1 MVDLKE
7 TMMRKLLLTAVSMIP
22 AMLLPATVL
31 GLAMSQ
37 PYGDGPIRPNSRT
50 GEVAPELVQVMNFP
64 GRVYGDSGFFSE
76 LGDWENL
83 YFAGDVEA
91 LNRFLQLYARVPV
104 KPLTLSLHTG
114 KGLARGWMTAAPEKP
129 APCDWSFTRHLA
141 GSKRAEGEPNETVH
155 VSVWL
160 GGGISLDGLRVP
172 ENVEVSSGGE
182 IERFVQQHQ
191 MRRKG
196 LFAIYLLA
204 DGSMNGRDAA
214 RVALASLKLQ
224 GNPLITEDDIVEY
237 RWQTHSLVLKPGA
250 EKRFP
255 SPGVWGIPFVLVADG
270 KSQYLGAFWTH
281 VSSASFE
288 HPVIATPRFGP
299 KGEPGTAEYTID
311 RAYPGATAEMKD
323 DPRENETVRTVL
335 QSLGK
340 LMP

>member
-7 TMMRKLLLTAVSMIP
+7 TMMRKLLVTAVSMIA
-22 AMLLPATVL
+22 AMLLPAIVL

-37 PYGDGPIRPNSRT
+37 PYRDGPIRPISRT
-50 GEVAPELVQVMNFP
+50 GEVAPELVELMNFP

-83 YFAGDVEA
+83 YFAGDLEA
-91 LNRFLQLYARVPV
+91 LNRFLKLYARVPV

-114 KGLARGWMTAAPEKP
+114 KGLARGWMTAGPEKP
-129 APCDWSFTRHLA
+129 TPCNWSLTRHLA
-141 GSKRAEGEPNETVH
+141 GSKRAEGQPDETLH

-160 GGGISLDGLRVP
+160 GGDISLDGLEAP
-172 ENVEVSSGGE
+172 ANVEVSSGGE
-182 IERFVQQHQ
+182 IERFVRQHQ

-204 DGSMNGRDAA
+204 DGSMNGREAA
-214 RVALASLKLQ
+214 RVALAGLKLQ
-224 GNPLITEDDIVEY
+224 ETPLITENDIVEY
-237 RWQTHSLVLKPGA
+237 RWRTHTLVLKPGA

-255 SPGVWGIPFVLVADG
+255 NPGVRGIPFVAVADG
-270 KSQYLGAFWTH
+270 NHQYLGAFWPH

-288 HPVIATPRFGP
+288 HPVFATTLF
-299 KGEPGTAEYTID
+299 EPMGDSGAVEYTID
-311 RAYPGATAEMKD
+311 RAYPGETAEMKD

-340 LMP
+340 LVP